1 MLLYNFLGINNKLLV
16 SKLLYLNTDSI
27 DYYNCNKIYAS
38 DSTGNIIPSKFTTRL
53 AISAPCWGST
63 KYLKI
68 KIRVISGDLFRPIF
82 SYRLLQDY
90 SGGSRVGIL
99 TVSRNYNYARY
110 TDFYNNGSLEIK
122 AGYTSDDY
130 IEVYFKVPSYGVAF
144 VDIDHSNAYGSS
156 YDWEENI
163 KNGNMSI
170 SLVDSV
176 GVFTGGEYTLSN
188 GV

>member
-1 MLLYNFLGINNKLLV
+1 MHSGSLLFKN
-16 SKLLYLNTDSI
+16 SYLNTDTI
-27 DYYNCNKIYAS
+27 DYYNCNRIYS
-38 DSTGNIIPSKFTTRL
+38 LDNTGNIIPSKLTTRL

-68 KIRVISGDLFRPIF
+68 KILVISGSVFRPIF

-99 TVSRNYNYARY
+99 TVSRGYNYARY

-144 VDIDHSNAYGSS
+144 VDIDHSDSYGSP

-176 GVFTGGEYTLSN
+176 GAFTGGEYTLSN

>member
-1 MLLYNFLGINNKLLV
+1 MYNFLGINNKLLV

-27 DYYNCNKIYAS
+27 DYYNCNRIYAL
-38 DSTGNIIPSKFTTRL
+38 DYAGNIIPSKLTTRL
-53 AISAPCWGST
+53 AISASCWGTT

-68 KIRVISGDLFRPIF
+68 KILVINGNIFRPIF

-90 SGGSRVGIL
+90 NGGSRVGIL
-99 TVSRNYNYARY
+99 TVSRSYNYARY
-110 TDFYNNGSLEIK
+110 TDVYNNGSLEIK
-122 AGYTSDDY
+122 AGYTSDSY

-144 VDIDHSNAYGSS
+144 VDIDHSDSYGSD

-176 GVFTGGEYTLSN
+176 GAFTGGEYTLSN